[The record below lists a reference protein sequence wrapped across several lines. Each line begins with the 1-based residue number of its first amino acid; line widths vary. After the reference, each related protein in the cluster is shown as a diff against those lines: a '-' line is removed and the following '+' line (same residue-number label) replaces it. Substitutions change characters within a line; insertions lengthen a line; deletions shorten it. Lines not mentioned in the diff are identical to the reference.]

1 MRVWGARFSDLDLFR
16 FRCMDTPVDCDG
28 CPFTYDCADTV
39 GDIDQSVIDILAYHN
54 LTPEQFNDLDLISY
68 KQTHPEL
75 FI

>member
-1 MRVWGARFSDLDLFR
+1 
-16 FRCMDTPVDCDG
+16 MDTPADCDD

-39 GDIDQSVIDILAYHN
+39 GDVDQSIIDLLAYHN
-54 LTPEQFNDLDLISY
+54 LTPEQFNDLDLTPY